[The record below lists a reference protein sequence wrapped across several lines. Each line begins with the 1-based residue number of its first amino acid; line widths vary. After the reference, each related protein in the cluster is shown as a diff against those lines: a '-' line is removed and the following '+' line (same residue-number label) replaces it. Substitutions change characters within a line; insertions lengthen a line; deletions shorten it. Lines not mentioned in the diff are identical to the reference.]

1 MKTTLTPLI
10 FIFLLLT
17 FSCSKEEDCNN
28 PVDCLP
34 SATQIGKNT
43 AGCLIDGKIFLPGGE
58 SLNSGSALHSQY
70 LVYEGKY
77 IFSLTI
83 INFKDNIHLI
93 QIGASDV
100 ELIKNK
106 TYELTMKSDITVS
119 GKYTIGGGLI
129 DGFSTNNETNG
140 ELTIT
145 NLNLQERIISGTF
158 WFDARNGSGEKVE
171 IREGRFDVR
180 YQ

>member
-1 MKTTLTPLI
+1 MKTVI
-10 FIFLLLT
+10 NILLFVILLST
-17 FSCSKEEDCNN
+17 NSCSKQDECDNSL
-28 PVDCLP
+28 DCLP
-34 SATQIGKNT
+34 LATQTGANT
-43 AGCLIDGKIFLPGGE
+43 AGCLINEKIFLPGGE

-70 LVYEGKY
+70 LIYEGKY

-83 INFKDNIHLI
+83 INFKDNIHLV
-93 QIGASDV
+93 QIGARDV

-106 TYELTMKSDITVS
+106 TYKITMKSESTVS

-145 NLNLQERIISGTF
+145 NVDIPNRIISGTF
-158 WFDARNGSGEKVE
+158 WFDASNAEGEIVQ